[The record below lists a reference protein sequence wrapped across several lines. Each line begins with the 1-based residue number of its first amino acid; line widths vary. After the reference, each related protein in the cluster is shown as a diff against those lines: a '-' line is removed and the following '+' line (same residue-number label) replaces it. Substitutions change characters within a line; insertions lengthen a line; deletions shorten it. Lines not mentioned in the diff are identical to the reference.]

1 MSRVVLGWLAVLF
14 MVMGGTGI
22 WLGIKYA
29 GANGSQSVGGLG
41 NQAEI
46 DETYQRIPADA
57 SQEWLEE
64 FTLTSQAGK
73 PVASKDL
80 AGTVYVTNFFFS
92 SCPGTCLQQNQKIQE
107 IARQYGPKGVQFL
120 SVTCDPDIDS
130 PSRLREYAAKLGANP
145 AHWSFLTGDLVY
157 IRRVAGEIYRIPLDK
172 QTHSERFFVTDKW
185 GKIRG
190 NFEWNKL
197 NEITQMKQLLDKLLA
212 ETEPELELEAPSAPP
227 QGEATSDQESG
238 DSKPDA
244 DVAGKASQA
253 ELSPEVEPSPV
264 AP

>member
-14 MVMGGTGI
+14 VVMGGTGI

-29 GANGSQSVGGLG
+29 GANGSQEVSGLG

-46 DETYQRIPADA
+46 DETYRKIPVDA
-57 SQEWLEE
+57 SQEWLKE

-120 SVTCDPDIDS
+120 SITCDPEIDD
-130 PSRLREYAAKLGANP
+130 PARLREYATTLGADP
-145 AHWSFLTGDLVY
+145 QHWSFLTGDFVY
-157 IRRVAGEIYRIPLDK
+157 TNRVAVEVYGVPFDK
-172 QTHSERFFVTDKW
+172 QFHSERFFVTDKW
-185 GKIRG
+185 GHIRG
-190 NFEWNKL
+190 YFAWNKL
-197 NEITQMKQLLDKLLA
+197 NEITQMKQLIDKLLA
-212 ETEPELELEAPSAPP
+212 ETEPPPESNDTAAP
-227 QGEATSDQESG
+227 E
-238 DSKPDA
+238 
-244 DVAGKASQA
+244 
-253 ELSPEVEPSPV
+253 
-264 AP
+264 